1 MRTHPTKLAALWLAA
16 VLLGGCDN
24 HDGHDGPM
32 QTQTRE
38 LSGFNAID
46 MEGAARLEISVG
58 SPYSVELEAPA
69 EVLERVKT
77 EIRGETLAIESRAKD
92 WFPSGGRARV
102 TLRISTPELTSLRL
116 GGGNDV
122 VVQGYAGGES
132 SIKVEGA
139 ANIEARG
146 ELESLVVRM
155 SGAGQADLSEL
166 IAARVKVTV
175 DGVGT
180 AVVHA
185 NDALDATM
193 NGVGAIHYI
202 GDPREVSTRMNG
214 VGTIGKKEWGK
225 QAPRDGEPSKDE
237 EIEINPDKLQ
247 PEYEDKG
254 RTKDVTDVV

>member
-16 VLLGGCDN
+16 VLLGGCN
-24 HDGHDGPM
+24 NYDGHDGPM

-58 SPYSVELEAPA
+58 APYSVELEAPA
-69 EVLERVKT
+69 DVLERVKT
-77 EIRGETLAIESRAKD
+77 EVRGETLAIESRAKD

-122 VVQGYAGGES
+122 AVQGYDGGES

-146 ELESLVVRM
+146 ELDRLVVRM

-185 NDALDATM
+185 NEALDATM

-202 GDPREVSTRMNG
+202 GDPREVRTRMNG
-214 VGTIGKKEWGK
+214 VGTIGKKDWGK
-225 QAPRDGEPSKDE
+225 KEPSKDE
-237 EIEINPDKLQ
+237 RSKDEDVEIDPDKLQ
-247 PEYEDKG
+247 PEYEDKE
-254 RTKDVTDVV
+254 RMQDVIV